1 MFLRKGPPYVI
12 RGLNVK
18 INFLEK
24 FGNIGY
30 YYIYYKTIV
39 GYEESNQVN

>member
-12 RGLNVK
+12 RGPNVK
-18 INFLEK
+18 TKFLEK

-30 YYIYYKTIV
+30 YYIYNKTIV
-39 GYEESNQVN
+39 RYEESNQVN